1 MTLLERGGQ
10 SITKQIRMQNHIL
23 FYYCFT
29 NEETKAQM
37 G

>member
-1 MTLLERGGQ
+1 MALTERGGQ
-10 SITKQIRMQNHIL
+10 SITKQVHMQNRIL